1 MLDIV
6 NLSVSYGAIKAVQG
20 VSITV
25 PDGKIVS
32 LIGTNGAGKSTTLR
46 TITGLIRPESGQI
59 LLDGEDIAHM
69 SPHDIV
75 KRGISMVPEGRRVF
89 SDLTVYENL
98 MLGAYVR
105 TDASAVRKSMEGVY
119 TLFPRLLEREQQLAG
134 TLSGGEQQM
143 LALGRALMADPKLL
157 LMDEPS
163 LGLAPVLVQEIFA
176 LIKRING
183 QGKTLLLIEQNAR
196 AALTVCDYAYVLET
210 GRIVMEGTGA
220 DLLRNDDVRK
230 IYLGEGAGQDEFARV
245 AKEL

>member
-1 MLDIV
+1 MLEVVD
-6 NLSVSYGAIKAVQG
+6 LSVSYGAIRAVQG
-20 VSITV
+20 VSLKV
-25 PDGKIVS
+25 PDGKIVA

-46 TITGLIRPESGQI
+46 TICGLQRPDSGKI
-59 LLDGEDIAHM
+59 LLDGEDV
-69 SPHDIV
+69 SRLPPQDIV

-89 SDLTVYENL
+89 PDLTVYENL
-98 MLGAYVR
+98 SLGAYVR
-105 TDASAVRKSMEGVY
+105 TDRAAVKESMEGVY
-119 TLFPRLLEREQQLAG
+119 ALFPRLRERERQLAG

-176 LIKRING
+176 LIGRINR

-210 GRIVMEGTGA
+210 GQIAMEGTGRE
-220 DLLRNDDVRK
+220 LLNNDDVRK
-230 IYLGEGAGQDEFARV
+230 VYLGETTTRKV
-245 AKEL
+245 V